1 MANSVE
7 HSTEDGMTW
16 DRFEI
21 DSEVTKQDL
30 IDSCT
35 HLSHIKDLM
44 SVSLSQQYIG
54 LWAFAIDGAM
64 DMYLCQI
71 CQRFSR
77 VSRRAV

>member
-35 HLSHIKDLM
+35 HIHT
-44 SVSLSQQYIG
+44 Y
-54 LWAFAIDGAM
+54 
-64 DMYLCQI
+64 
-71 CQRFSR
+71 FSR
-77 VSRRAV
+77 IGTFDVSITILKMLDCGHL